1 MLPHLGFRS
10 TRFEGNGMDRIRATH
25 TGSLPRP
32 PALLAAIAECDRAGV
47 PADSAAH
54 GNLSR

>member
-1 MLPHLGFRS
+1 
-10 TRFEGNGMDRIRATH
+10 MDRIRATH